1 MSRKQNYIWVFSKDY
16 RRDARNFSLFVF
28 HFSLLLVLRPFN
40 QWTSKFKRVAI
51 LVDEKDGVVIL
62 LLLYDKADA
71 SSIKMNVVRKIIK
84 DIGLD
89 LEKLQT
95 EGKLKLPQKE
105 WHIRVRCALTSA
117 IFHQPSSIIPHLLPS
132 GRPRG
137 GLLFHQSPVL
147 FWLHNGSLSHP
158 RGNPIALVSI
168 DG

>member
-1 MSRKQNYIWVFSKDY
+1 M
-16 RRDARNFSLFVF
+16 
-28 HFSLLLVLRPFN
+28 LLHSP
-40 QWTSKFKRVAI
+40 I

-105 WHIRVRCALTSA
+105 
-117 IFHQPSSIIPHLLPS
+117 
-132 GRPRG
+132 
-137 GLLFHQSPVL
+137 
-147 FWLHNGSLSHP
+147 
-158 RGNPIALVSI
+158 
-168 DG
+168 

>member
-1 MSRKQNYIWVFSKDY
+1 MSFEIQTTSYFDTEAKRLAKRHRSFIDDLEDFQKNLLKNPYQGTELSPGIRKIRLTIDSKG
-16 RRDARNFSLFVF
+16 RGKSGGARVITF
-28 HFSLLLVLRPFN
+28 
-40 QWTSKFKRVAI
+40 TY

-105 WHIRVRCALTSA
+105 
-117 IFHQPSSIIPHLLPS
+117 
-132 GRPRG
+132 
-137 GLLFHQSPVL
+137 
-147 FWLHNGSLSHP
+147 
-158 RGNPIALVSI
+158 
-168 DG
+168 